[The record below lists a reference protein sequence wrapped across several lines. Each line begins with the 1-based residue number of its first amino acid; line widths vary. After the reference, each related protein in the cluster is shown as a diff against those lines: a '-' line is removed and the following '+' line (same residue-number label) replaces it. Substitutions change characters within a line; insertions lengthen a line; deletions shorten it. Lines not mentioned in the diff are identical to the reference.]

1 MLLVDDLLMA
11 PGSFLIWVMR
21 KIHEAAQE
29 ELENDT
35 ARITT
40 ELSELH
46 RKLETGTITEAQFDA
61 DEKELLDRLDRIR
74 EQTEDLDEGA
84 EGNPGDED

>member
-1 MLLVDDLLMA
+1 MFLIDDLLLA

-21 KIHEAAQE
+21 KVHEAAQE
-29 ELENDT
+29 ELDNDT

-46 RKLETGTITEAQFDA
+46 RKLETGAISEAQFDA
-61 DEKELLDRLDRIR
+61 REKELLDRLDRIR
-74 EQTEDLDEGA
+74 EQTEDLDSA
-84 EGNPGDED
+84 EGNPDDED

>member
-1 MLLVDDLLMA
+1 MFLIDDLLLS
-11 PGSFLIWVMR
+11 PGSFLVWVMR

-35 ARITT
+35 VRITT

-46 RKLETGTITEAQFDA
+46 RTLETGAITEAQFDA
-61 DEKELLDRLDRIR
+61 REKELLDRLDRIR
-74 EQTEDLDEGA
+74 EQNDDFESAQGKHD
-84 EGNPGDED
+84 DED

>member
-1 MLLVDDLLMA
+1 MLLIDDLLLS
-11 PGSFLIWVMR
+11 PGSFLVWAMR

-35 ARITT
+35 VRITT

-46 RKLETGTITEAQFDA
+46 RTLETGAITEAQFDA
-61 DEKELLDRLDRIR
+61 REKELLDRLDRIR
-74 EQTEDLDEGA
+74 EQNDDFESA
-84 EGNPGDED
+84 EGKHDDED

>member
-1 MLLVDDLLMA
+1 MFLIDDLLLS

-35 ARITT
+35 VRITT

-46 RKLETGTITEAQFDA
+46 RTLETGAITETQFDA
-61 DEKELLDRLDRIR
+61 REKELLDRLDRIR
-74 EQTEDLDEGA
+74 EQNDDFESAQGKHD
-84 EGNPGDED
+84 DED

>member
-1 MLLVDDLLMA
+1 MFLIDDLLLA

-21 KIHEAAQE
+21 KVHEAAQE

-46 RKLETGTITEAQFDA
+46 RQLETS
-61 DEKELLDRLDRIR
+61 
-74 EQTEDLDEGA
+74 ED
-84 EGNPGDED
+84 

>member
-1 MLLVDDLLMA
+1 MFLIDDLLLS

-29 ELENDT
+29 ELANDT

-46 RKLETGTITEAQFDA
+46 RKLETGAITEPDFEAR
-61 DEKELLDRLDRIR
+61 EKELLDRLDRIH
-74 EQTEDLDEGA
+74 EQTEGLESA
-84 EGNPGDED
+84 EGNHDDED

>member
-1 MLLVDDLLMA
+1 MFLVDDLLLS

-29 ELENDT
+29 ELENDAVHIT
-35 ARITT
+35 A

-46 RKLETGTITEAQFDA
+46 RTLETGAISETQFDA
-61 DEKELLDRLDRIR
+61 REKELLDRLDRIHGQNDDF
-74 EQTEDLDEGA
+74 ESAED
-84 EGNPGDED
+84 GDENED

>member
-1 MLLVDDLLMA
+1 MFLIDDLILA

-21 KIHEAAQE
+21 KVHEAAQE

-46 RKLETGTITEAQFDA
+46 RRLELGAITESQFEVH
-61 DEKELLDRLDRIR
+61 EKELLDRLDRIR
-74 EQTEDLDEGA
+74 EQIEDHEPA
-84 EGNPGDED
+84 EGNRDDEA

>member
-1 MLLVDDLLMA
+1 MFLIDDLLLF

-35 ARITT
+35 VRITT

-46 RKLETGTITEAQFDA
+46 RTLETGAITEAQFDA
-61 DEKELLDRLDRIR
+61 REKELLDRLDRIR
-74 EQTEDLDEGA
+74 EQNDDFESA
-84 EGNPGDED
+84 EGKHDDED

>member
-1 MLLVDDLLMA
+1 MFLIDDLLLS

-35 ARITT
+35 VRITT

-46 RKLETGTITEAQFDA
+46 RTLETGAITEAQFDA
-61 DEKELLDRLDRIR
+61 REKELLDRLDRIR
-74 EQTEDLDEGA
+74 EQNDDFESA
-84 EGNPGDED
+84 EGKHDDED

>member
-1 MLLVDDLLMA
+1 MFLIDDLLLS

-35 ARITT
+35 VRITT

-46 RKLETGTITEAQFDA
+46 RTLETGAITEAQFDA
-61 DEKELLDRLDRIR
+61 REKELLDRLDRIR
-74 EQTEDLDEGA
+74 EQNDDFESAQGKHD
-84 EGNPGDED
+84 DED

>member
-1 MLLVDDLLMA
+1 MFLIDDILLA

-21 KIHEAAQE
+21 KVHEAAQE
-29 ELENDT
+29 ELDNDA

-46 RKLETGTITEAQFDA
+46 RQLETRAITEAQFDA
-61 DEKELLDRLDRIR
+61 REKELLDRLDRIH
-74 EQTEDLDEGA
+74 EQTEGLESS
-84 EGNPGDED
+84 EGNHDDED

>member
-1 MLLVDDLLMA
+1 MFLIDDILLA

-21 KIHEAAQE
+21 KVHEAAQE

-46 RKLETGTITEAQFDA
+46 RKLETRAITEAQFEA
-61 DEKELLDRLDRIR
+61 REKELLDRPDRIH
-74 EQTEDLDEGA
+74 EQTEGLEST
-84 EGNPGDED
+84 EGNHDDED

>member
-1 MLLVDDLLMA
+1 MFLIDDILLA

-21 KIHEAAQE
+21 KVHEAAQE
-29 ELENDT
+29 ELENDA

-46 RKLETGTITEAQFDA
+46 RKLETRAITEAQFQA
-61 DEKELLDRLDRIR
+61 REKELLDRLDQIQ
-74 EQTEDLDEGA
+74 EQTEGLERA
-84 EGNPGDED
+84 AGNQDED